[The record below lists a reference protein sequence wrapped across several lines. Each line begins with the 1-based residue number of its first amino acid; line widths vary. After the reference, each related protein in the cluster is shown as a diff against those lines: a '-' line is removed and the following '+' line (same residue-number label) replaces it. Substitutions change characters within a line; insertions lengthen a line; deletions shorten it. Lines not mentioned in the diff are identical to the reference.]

1 MKKVHR
7 VYKVNQ
13 NAWLKPCINM
23 NLHLKKKAKDDF
35 EKDFFK
41 WMNNAVFGK
50 TMENVRKHRDFK
62 LVITERRR
70 NYLVSQ
76 PNCHTTK
83 FLTENSLAI
92 EMKKSEIPMNKPACL
107 GLSMLELC
115 KILMYEFCYD
125 CVKSKHS
132 EKSKLC
138 YIETES
144 SIVYIKTDESY
155 RNIAD
160 DVETKLDT

>member
-1 MKKVHR
+1 
-7 VYKVNQ
+7 
-13 NAWLKPCINM
+13 M

-76 PNCHTTK
+76 PNCYTTK
-83 FLTENSLAI
+83 FLIENSLAI

-107 GLSMLELC
+107 GLSMLELR

-132 EKSKLC
+132 EKSNLC

-144 SIVYIKTDESY
+144 SIVYIKTDDTY

>member
-1 MKKVHR
+1 
-7 VYKVNQ
+7 
-13 NAWLKPCINM
+13 
-23 NLHLKKKAKDDF
+23 
-35 EKDFFK
+35 
-41 WMNNAVFGK
+41 MNNAVFGK

-160 DVETKLDT
+160 DVETKLDTWNYELMKNESGGKIMAKFVRLRAKVKDIMFFLKKLTRLL